1 MTDEQDFNHVTDEPV
16 EPPKFDAP
24 VPRVEANQNGNSI
37 APGSF
42 VETPQEEEEAP
53 MDLYS
58 MFETEE
64 SLEKKGVT
72 IEYGEAGSFQ
82 VARAGG
88 ANSKYAKSAESVMRP
103 FRRLIEQELLPD
115 DKAKTLLYTIFA
127 ESIVLAW
134 EGVRAKPAKKGER
147 GELIPFTIENCVQ
160 LFMNL
165 PELFADIQSFASAG
179 KNFKADDVEGDAK
192 N

>member
-1 MTDEQDFNHVTDEPV
+1 MTDEQEYH
-16 EPPKFDAP
+16 DAP
-24 VPRVEANQNGNSI
+24 DPDP
-37 APGSF
+37 APESPEDDD
-42 VETPQEEEEAP
+42 VDVP

-88 ANSKYAKSAESVMRP
+88 ANEKYSKSAESVMRP

-115 DKAKTLLYTIFA
+115 KKAKVLLYTIYA
-127 ESIVLAW
+127 ESVVLAW
-134 EGVRAKPAKKGER
+134 EGVRAKPTVKGQP
-147 GELIPFTIENCVQ
+147 GELIPFTVENCVQ
-160 LFMNL
+160 LFTNL
-165 PELFADIQSFASAG
+165 PELFADIQSFASSG
-179 KNFKADDVEGDAK
+179 KNFKSDDVEGDAK

>member
-1 MTDEQDFNHVTDEPV
+1 MTEGQLQEGV
-16 EPPKFDAP
+16 DAP
-24 VPRVEANQNGNSI
+24 DEGFTTASEPEPGPAPESPEEDDVE
-37 APGSF
+37 
-42 VETPQEEEEAP
+42 VP

-88 ANSKYAKSAESVMRP
+88 ANEKYAKSAENVMRP

-115 DKAKTLLYTIFA
+115 KKAKVLLYTIYA
-127 ESIVLAW
+127 ESVVLAW
-134 EGVRAKPAKKGER
+134 EGVRNRK
-147 GELIPFTIENCVQ
+147 GELIPFTVENCVA
-160 LFMNL
+160 LFTDL
-165 PELFADIQSFASAG
+165 PELFADIQSFASSG
-179 KNFKADDVEGDAK
+179 KNFKSDDVEGDAK